1 MASSC
6 LKGTRKLPPL
16 SVRTILLSAR
26 KQEQFPSAKDIQN
39 CLYVTLNV
47 EPWETVQRKHL
58 FRPYIGVLLVT
69 CLGIRKFLAA
79 HCENNSDIYRTS
91 RDTRWMDGLTYKS
104 KIISKLLNEWV
115 INWWWYT
122 HLYRICF
129 NGMLS
134 WGVYRLLIFFPQQN
148 ALFVFIIMHG
158 QLFFFSP
165 KEKYKLFQNLPLNC
179 QIITKLFLS
188 VSLLSSHWLLP
199 SSYPPYQPLLL
210 WDWEVIKSLRY
221 NTAGHPSLRKAK
233 SRSPW
238 GASALVLN
246 QLRTA
251 FSILFRMQL
260 YPVAW
265 GRK

>member
-1 MASSC
+1 MSY
-6 LKGTRKLPPL
+6 KLMMVHT
-16 SVRTILLSAR
+16 SVPYLFQRNVKLGCVQATYF
-26 KQEQFPSAKDIQN
+26 FPSAKCII
-39 CLYVTLNV
+39 CIY
-47 EPWETVQRKHL
+47 
-58 FRPYIGVLLVT
+58 
-69 CLGIRKFLAA
+69 
-79 HCENNSDIYRTS
+79 NNAWS
-91 RDTRWMDGLTYKS
+91 
-104 KIISKLLNEWV
+104 V
-115 INWWWYT
+115 
-122 HLYRICF
+122 
-129 NGMLS
+129 
-134 WGVYRLLIFFPQQN
+134 V
-148 ALFVFIIMHG
+148 
-158 QLFFFSP
+158 FFSP